1 MMPWRKAIVT
11 NEWLKSGISIK
22 RWIILGIIG
31 VLFLVFGALLAIDKK
46 EFSLRS
52 IAIPILLIGI
62 GVSTIYAA
70 AVQGIKYFTIL
81 INTRNLEVAINS
93 KKLGDSLQAK
103 RLLVKGPKIVVIG
116 GGTGLA
122 TMLRGLKKYTNN
134 ITAIVTVAD
143 DGGGSGVLREDLGML
158 PPGDIRNCILAL
170 ADTEPLM
177 EELLQYRFKDG
188 RLKDQSFGNLFLAAM
203 DGISNN
209 FEEAVQKMSSVLA
222 VTGRVIPVT
231 LDNMILKAKLKN
243 GKIIE
248 GESNIPKAALE
259 YNSGI
264 QEVFIE
270 PKDAKAIKEAL
281 IALNEADAVILGPG
295 SLYTSIIPNLLV
307 REIREALH
315 KTKALRIYV
324 SNVMTQ
330 PGESDNYSVKDHII
344 AINKHAKCKV
354 VDYVLVN
361 IGTIDGD
368 LEEKYLK
375 DNSNIVNINEE
386 EVKKLGIEVI
396 KSDLVKVRKGYVR
409 HDEKKLAAIL
419 IETIMEKK
427 LFYDKEKIVEYLYL
441 LERLKEHKN
450 K

>member
-1 MMPWRKAIVT
+1 MITRDFIKPGV
-11 NEWLKSGISIK
+11 NIK
-22 RWIILGIIG
+22 RWILVGIVGISFLFYGIIAFINKKYMWPRNIG
-31 VLFLVFGALLAIDKK
+31 FPIFFIVLGMLILYVATLQIIKSIIILINIGNEDVSIDKK
-46 EFSLRS
+46 
-52 IAIPILLIGI
+52 
-62 GVSTIYAA
+62 
-70 AVQGIKYFTIL
+70 
-81 INTRNLEVAINS
+81 N
-93 KKLGDSLQAK
+93 LGDLIYEK
-103 RLLVKGPKIVVIG
+103 RALVKGPKIVVIG

-143 DGGGSGVLREDLGML
+143 DGGGSGVLREDLGIL

-231 LDNMILKAKLKN
+231 LDNMILKAKLQN
-243 GKIIE
+243 GKIID
-248 GESNIPKAALE
+248 GESNIPKAVLDS
-259 YNSGI
+259 NSPI
-264 QEVFIE
+264 EQIFIE

-281 IALNEADAVILGPG
+281 TAINGADAVILGPG

-307 REIREALH
+307 REIRDALD

-324 SNVMTQ
+324 SNIMTQ
-330 PGESDNYSVKDHII
+330 PGESDNYSVKDHIK
-344 AINKHAKCKV
+344 AINKHAECKV

-361 IGTIDGD
+361 IGKISVD
-368 LEEKYLK
+368 LEEKYQK
-375 DNSNIVNINEE
+375 DNSIMVNINKK
-386 EVKKLGIEVI
+386 EVAKLGIEVI
-396 KSDLVKVRKGYVR
+396 ESDFVKIQRGYVR
-409 HDEKKLAAIL
+409 HDEDKLAAIIL
-419 IETIMEKK
+419 ETIMEKK
-427 LFYDKEKIVEYLYL
+427 LFFDKKRIVEYFYL
-441 LERLKEHKN
+441 SQRLKENKN